1 MQNGEWV
8 QFKPKLSYISW
19 GKSIHYINL
28 KMQIVCFESQMY
40 TASDSRNEG
49 RKVYHVKWWLVIKK
63 IYRRFSFSFN
73 SAVETL
79 IDKCSMYFDISFY
92 VRD

>member
-1 MQNGEWV
+1 MQNGEWI
-8 QFKPKLSYISW
+8 QFKPKLSYISG

-40 TASDSRNEG
+40 TASDSRKEG
-49 RKVYHVKWWLVIKK
+49 RNITKSSDDGRLKK
-63 IYRRFSFSFN
+63 NYKRFSFSFN
-73 SAVETL
+73 TVVETL
-79 IDKCSMYFDISFY
+79 INKCSMYFDISFC